1 MKRKLSY
8 LAATLLVGH
17 SQNALAS
24 DWVAEANVVAIEPF
38 YRPGSLNFM
47 IGLLAHV
54 RRAWLHWQA
63 RGASEAAQI
72 ANVQAVLSIVQTA
85 KAAGTKVR
93 VYGSNSTGN
102 VDFIHA
108 L

>member
-38 YRPGSLNFM
+38 YRR
-47 IGLLAHV
+47 AV
-54 RRAWLHWQA
+54 RA
-63 RGASEAAQI
+63 RPHRSPMF
-72 ANVQAVLSIVQTA
+72 
-85 KAAGTKVR
+85 R
-93 VYGSNSTGN
+93 RCCR
-102 VDFIHA
+102 
-108 L
+108 